1 MEVRCPSCGS
11 RHRSE
16 DYPGAFDI
24 LCSCGYL
31 ILNPEESGGASES
44 NEINFEGPAASEEMS
59 DDEKVISIQKTD
71 EFGENQNEASS
82 HFSTDSMTPPEE
94 LPDGMIYDPFEIP
107 SEEANAQEST
117 SQQNTDL
124 KFTEETK
131 SATSLSNLTQEFI
144 QRIQKG
150 SVGQILGPDYD
161 LEIHELPH
169 ENKLK
174 ARERVEKFLADQKWL
189 REEMEK
195 RSFILENLFNT
206 EKIENVPEPLA
217 VEIYIACLENQGR
230 CLFTRHNS
238 PDVSH

>member
-1 MEVRCPSCGS
+1 MPKATAQFLTLKEWKCDVPHVDPVIEAKTTRVLSIFS
-11 RHRSE
+11 ALV
-16 DYPGAFDI
+16 DTLLVDA
-24 LCSCGYL
+24 
-31 ILNPEESGGASES
+31 ESGGASES

-94 LPDGMIYDPFEIP
+94 LPEGMIYDPFEIP

-150 SVGQILGPDYD
+150 SVGQILA
-161 LEIHELPH
+161 LTTI
-169 ENKLK
+169 LK
-174 ARERVEKFLADQKWL
+174 FMNFL
-189 REEMEK
+189 
-195 RSFILENLFNT
+195 T
-206 EKIENVPEPLA
+206 KIN
-217 VEIYIACLENQGR
+217 
-230 CLFTRHNS
+230 
-238 PDVSH
+238 